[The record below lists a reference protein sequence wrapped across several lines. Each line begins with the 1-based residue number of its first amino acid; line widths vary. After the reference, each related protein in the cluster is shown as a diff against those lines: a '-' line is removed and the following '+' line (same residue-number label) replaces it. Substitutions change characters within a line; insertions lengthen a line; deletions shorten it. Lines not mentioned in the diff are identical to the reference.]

1 METGLRADLA
11 IIHAWRGDPEG
22 NLVYRMAAR
31 NFNPVMATAAATT
44 VAEIEELVPQGS
56 LDPDAIFTP
65 GICVQRMIVVGSAG
79 KRIEQ
84 RTTRKRE
91 AA

>member
-1 METGLRADLA
+1 
-11 IIHAWRGDPEG
+11 
-22 NLVYRMAAR
+22 VYRMAAR
-31 NFNPVMATAAATT
+31 NFNPVMATAAAVT

-56 LDPDAIFTP
+56 LDPDAIITP
-65 GICVQRMIVVGSAG
+65 GIFVQRMVVVGSAG